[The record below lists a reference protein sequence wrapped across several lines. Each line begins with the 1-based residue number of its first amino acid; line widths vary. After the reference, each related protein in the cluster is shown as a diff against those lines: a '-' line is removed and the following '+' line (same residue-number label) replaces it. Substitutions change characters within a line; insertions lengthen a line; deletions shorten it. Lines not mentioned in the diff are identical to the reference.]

1 VWGSG
6 NSGDNLF
13 AVGLGAPL
21 RPSPDFC
28 GLLPAKRRAFLGGL
42 QMKAVLTVDDS
53 PSIRQMVKLVLSQA
67 GFEVHEA
74 ADGVEGLEKAKAKP
88 VQMIVTDLN
97 MPRMD
102 GITLVRELRQLPAYK
117 GVPIILLTTESDES
131 FKKKAKDAG
140 ATGWITK
147 PFKQEQLI
155 AVAQK
160 VLGK

>member
-1 VWGSG
+1 MH
-6 NSGDNLF
+6 L
-13 AVGLGAPL
+13 
-21 RPSPDFC
+21 
-28 GLLPAKRRAFLGGL
+28 
-42 QMKAVLTVDDS
+42 MKAVLTVDDS

-74 ADGVEGLEKAKAKP
+74 GDGVEGLEKAKAKP

-102 GITLVRELRQLPAYK
+102 GITLVRELRKLPSYK

-131 FKKKAKDAG
+131 FKKQAKEAG

>member
-1 VWGSG
+1 
-6 NSGDNLF
+6 
-13 AVGLGAPL
+13 
-21 RPSPDFC
+21 
-28 GLLPAKRRAFLGGL
+28 
-42 QMKAVLTVDDS
+42 MKAVLTVDDS
-53 PSIRQMVKLVLSQA
+53 PSIRQMVKLVLSQI

-74 ADGVEGLEKAKAKP
+74 ADGLEGLEKAKAKP

-102 GITLVRELRQLPAYK
+102 GITMVRELRKLPTYK

-131 FKKKAKDAG
+131 FKKQAKEAG

-147 PFKQEQLI
+147 PFKQEQLV

>member
-1 VWGSG
+1 
-6 NSGDNLF
+6 
-13 AVGLGAPL
+13 
-21 RPSPDFC
+21 
-28 GLLPAKRRAFLGGL
+28 
-42 QMKAVLTVDDS
+42 MTKAVLTVDDS

-74 ADGVEGLEKAKAKP
+74 VDGIDGLEKAKAKS
-88 VQMIVTDLN
+88 VQMVVTDLN

-102 GITLVRELRQLPAYK
+102 GITMVRELRKLPTYK

-131 FKKKAKDAG
+131 FKKQAKDAG

>member
-1 VWGSG
+1 MRS
-6 NSGDNLF
+6 F
-13 AVGLGAPL
+13 AQRDWAA
-21 RPSPDFC
+21 C
-28 GLLPAKRRAFLGGL
+28 GEGG
-42 QMKAVLTVDDS
+42 QMTKAVLTVDDS

-74 ADGVEGLEKAKAKP
+74 VDGIDGLEKAKAKP
-88 VQMIVTDLN
+88 VQMVVTDLN

-102 GITLVRELRQLPAYK
+102 GITMVRELRKLPTYK

-131 FKKKAKDAG
+131 FKKQAKDAG

>member
-1 VWGSG
+1 M
-6 NSGDNLF
+6 
-13 AVGLGAPL
+13 
-21 RPSPDFC
+21 R
-28 GLLPAKRRAFLGGL
+28 
-42 QMKAVLTVDDS
+42 VLTVDDS

-74 ADGVEGLEKAKAKP
+74 VDGIDGLEKAKAKP
-88 VQMIVTDLN
+88 VQMVVTDLN

-102 GITLVRELRQLPAYK
+102 GITMVRELRKLPTYK

-131 FKKKAKDAG
+131 FKKQAKDAG

>member
-1 VWGSG
+1 
-6 NSGDNLF
+6 
-13 AVGLGAPL
+13 
-21 RPSPDFC
+21 
-28 GLLPAKRRAFLGGL
+28 
-42 QMKAVLTVDDS
+42 MTKAVLTVDDS

-74 ADGVEGLEKAKAKP
+74 VDGIDGLEKAKAKP
-88 VQMIVTDLN
+88 VQMVVTDLN

-102 GITLVRELRQLPAYK
+102 GITMVRELRKLPTYK

-131 FKKKAKDAG
+131 FKKQAKDAG

>member
-1 VWGSG
+1 
-6 NSGDNLF
+6 
-13 AVGLGAPL
+13 
-21 RPSPDFC
+21 
-28 GLLPAKRRAFLGGL
+28 
-42 QMKAVLTVDDS
+42 MTKAVLTVDDS

-74 ADGVEGLEKAKAKP
+74 VDGIDGLEKAKAKP
-88 VQMIVTDLN
+88 VQMVVTDLN

-102 GITLVRELRQLPAYK
+102 GITMVRELRKLPTYK
-117 GVPIILLTTESDES
+117 GIPIILLTTESDES
-131 FKKKAKDAG
+131 FKKQAKDAG